1 LYFIR
6 FQFAPRPTDRP
17 TAQTDRVVKTS
28 LSLDDDDAWNARS
41 TR

>member
-1 LYFIR
+1 VFYQIPVC
-6 FQFAPRPTDRP
+6 AATDRP

>member
-1 LYFIR
+1 LR
-6 FQFAPRPTDRP
+6 RDRPTDRP
-17 TAQTDRVVKTS
+17 DRPATDRVVKTS